1 METET
6 LVDGDGLSELEPEKL
21 GDELGD
27 RDIDSDCDRD
37 CDRDIEREGVRD
49 GESDEERLELIDE
62 NVTVK
67 TGLLTPPAVVCQRQL
82 NAAPTFD
89 AHVGGEFVMSETNLT
104 PSFVTPVIDT
114 KALPSEFKVNVLNAP
129 VVMLARVIAVAT

>member
-37 CDRDIEREGVRD
+37 GDRDVERDGVRD

-67 TGLLTPPAVVCQRQL
+67 TGLLTPPAVVCQRHETEPSPPETQ
-82 NAAPTFD
+82 
-89 AHVGGEFVMSETNLT
+89 VGDEFVISETNLV
-104 PSFVTPVIDT
+104 P
-114 KALPSEFKVNVLNAP
+114 N
-129 VVMLARVIAVAT
+129 